1 MHAEEFSGDTDPA
14 QIVGGRRKGAYYECV
29 GDSYLC
35 YCCGD
40 YRGYRSLDEVGGSLD
55 LWDMIAVAW
64 REDGVVESHI
74 WSVVQIKLNELKAAL
89 RE

>member
-1 MHAEEFSGDTDPA
+1 MLGEILLKLVAVLTVDDVREMKRLGLE
-14 QIVGGRRKGAYYECV
+14 
-29 GDSYLC
+29 
-35 YCCGD
+35 
-40 YRGYRSLDEVGGSLD
+40 DEVGGLLD